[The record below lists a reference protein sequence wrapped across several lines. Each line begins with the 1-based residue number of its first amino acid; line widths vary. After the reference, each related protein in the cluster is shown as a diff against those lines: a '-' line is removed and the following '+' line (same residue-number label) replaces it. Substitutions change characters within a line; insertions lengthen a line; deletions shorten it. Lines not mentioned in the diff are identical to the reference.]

1 MRAALAAALA
11 LLAAPGPA
19 AAATETVTIPGR
31 YFDPPRLTVA
41 TGDTVVWR
49 NDDIEEHTVVAT
61 AGAFASAALGTHGT
75 LEHRFDAAG
84 SYAYIC
90 TLHPFM
96 RGRIEVLAAAP
107 GQLMDTPPL
116 AVTLTGARRG
126 RRLRLTGRVKPA
138 QPGAVVAL
146 ELYFRDRFAWRQVA
160 HRRLGIRSLVRF
172 SARGDLR
179 RRARLVL
186 HARDGGRV
194 LARSRPLRPWAV
206 R

>member
-11 LLAAPGPA
+11 LLAAPAPA
-19 AAATETVTIPGR
+19 AAATGTVAIHGR

-41 TGDTVVWR
+41 TGDTVVWH
-49 NDDIEEHTVVAT
+49 NDDIEQHTVVAT
-61 AGAFASAALGTHGT
+61 GGTFFSAALGMHGT

-107 GQLMDTPPL
+107 GPLIDTSRV
-116 AVTLTGARRG
+116 AVTLTGARRS
-126 RRLRLTGRVKPA
+126 RRLLLTGRVKPA

-146 ELYFRDRFAWRQVA
+146 ELHFRDRFAWRQVA
-160 HRRLGIRSLVRF
+160 HRRLGPRSLVRF
-172 SARGDLR
+172 RARGDLR

-186 HARDGGRV
+186 HPRDGGRV
-194 LARSRPLRPWAV
+194 LATSRPLRPWTV